1 MANFKFKVITKI
13 LADMLASMM
22 LELISL
28 EQMGFIQ
35 GTQIKDCS
43 CLASEVENSLHNKSF
58 AGNIALKIDVTNTL
72 THLNGLSFS
81 RFLGLLVLVKFFAIE
96 LRLFLDLQHCL
107 SLSMDPCMAISNA
120 LEGILRARVLRGIRC
135 INHLIPSTI
144 WSGIKNEFHV
154 VKENSTTPIGNVHK
168 TNFWL
173 DHWCGTT
180 CLDDTFNIP
189 AAWRASLNDMVLSYI
204 HNHHWNIPH

>member
-120 LEGILRARVLRGIRC
+120 LEGSPSSSPSDHRNFFGAPLDIWVKVNADEATNNITSSYGGIFRISSGDFIVRFSKNLGLHNAFFAETFRALRAIEG
-135 INHLIPSTI
+135 
-144 WSGIKNEFHV
+144 
-154 VKENSTTPIGNVHK
+154 
-168 TNFWL
+168 
-173 DHWCGTT
+173 D
-180 CLDDTFNIP
+180 
-189 AAWRASLNDMVLSYI
+189 
-204 HNHHWNIPH
+204 